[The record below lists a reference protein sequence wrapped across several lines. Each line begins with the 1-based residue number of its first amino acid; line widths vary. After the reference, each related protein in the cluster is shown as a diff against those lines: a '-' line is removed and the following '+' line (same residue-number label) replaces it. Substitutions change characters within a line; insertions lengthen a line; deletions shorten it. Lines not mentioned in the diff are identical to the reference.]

1 MSEIEYEYENLYKGK
16 CAVCGTWSTA
26 LVKDDGRCIA
36 CIEDEK
42 FYEQQRKIKNNEIRD

>member
-1 MSEIEYEYENLYKGK
+1 MDEKQNENNLYRGK
-16 CAVCGTWSTA
+16 CTACGTWSTA

-36 CIEDEK
+36 CIEDDK